1 MCQVLYT
8 NAIEFSQQLS
18 VRWSYLY
25 FIDKETKAKEAKVTC
40 LSPHNKKVV
49 EWELWCHWIIAGNN
63 QNTALLPLKSKA
75 AALHAAP
82 AHLSVATCT
91 VSNSGKH

>member
-49 EWELWCHWIIAGNN
+49 E
-63 QNTALLPLKSKA
+63 
-75 AALHAAP
+75 
-82 AHLSVATCT
+82 
-91 VSNSGKH
+91 